1 MTTTEPG
8 LAAFALTAK
17 PEKYL
22 NLRGV
27 TSDDDNV
34 KNLSH
39 F

>member
-27 TSDDDNV
+27 TSDV